1 MEATSVCKGSDANV
15 IRDISPLIDESI
27 AVWPGDTPYQTRDT
41 LRLSEG
47 DSVNLSD
54 IRLSCHTGA
63 HADAPLHY
71 IEGAAGIE
79 ELSLDIFIG
88 LCTLL
93 EVTTLDGVV
102 RPQHLGTEDLNPRVL
117 FRTRRRTDRTV
128 FPTDFGYLSVELVDA
143 LADRGVVLVGLDSP
157 SVDAFDSEDL
167 PVHHALHRR
176 GIANLENLQLE
187 GVPCGRYELIA
198 LPLRLH
204 GRDASPV
211 RAVLRDLEGN

>member
-1 MEATSVCKGSDANV
+1 M

-27 AVWPGDTPYQTRDT
+27 AVWPGDTPYRTHDT
-41 LRLSEG
+41 LRLRDG

-71 IEGAAGIE
+71 VEGAAGIA
-79 ELSLDIFIG
+79 ELSLETFVG
-88 LCTLL
+88 PCTLL
-93 EVTTLDGVV
+93 EVNPADGAI
-102 RPQHLGTEDLNPRVL
+102 RPQDLGSEDFNPRVL
-117 FRTRRRTDRTV
+117 FRTTQRGDRSV
-128 FPTDFGYLSVELVDA
+128 FVTEFSYLTVELVDT

-187 GVPCGRYELIA
+187 GVPCGPYELIA
-198 LPLRLH
+198 LPLRLV

-211 RAVLRDLEGN
+211 RAVLRDLESA